1 MQDWLNE
8 QYKSTQSLKDGEK
21 KGRGLGAFLWQQFVD
36 EDKLN
41 EEAQK
46 KVNQSIA
53 TRNDVNYADLNLPS
67 NATTYDVEG
76 AIISNKKAEAKA
88 KGTTDYTRQLGL
100 AMAPI
105 NASLQSQTNQLQ
117 MQLADN
123 RDARA
128 QELTY
133 MQMRDRKDDQRYNE
147 RMEMLD
153 RKDRKAAM
161 QQLGMGI
168 AALAAAFA
176 M

>member
-1 MQDWLNE
+1 
-8 QYKSTQSLKDGEK
+8 
-21 KGRGLGAFLWQQFVD
+21 
-36 EDKLN
+36 
-41 EEAQK
+41 
-46 KVNQSIA
+46 
-53 TRNDVNYADLNLPS
+53 
-67 NATTYDVEG
+67 
-76 AIISNKKAEAKA
+76 
-88 KGTTDYTRQLGL
+88 
-100 AMAPI
+100 MAPI

-128 QELTY
+128 QELML